1 MAKQYGDDLRR
12 KFLLAYDQGEGT
24 LEELAGRFLV
34 SVGWAKKI
42 SAQRNRSGQA
52 ERVVHRPGRKLR
64 AGPEAQRQVLAWM
77 ASKPD
82 LNPIEKAWAET
93 QTNASR
99 GKGTNQ
105 RNTRSGHHRRAST
118 HHSSQCKSLL
128 QTHPLTVYSKTEN
141 TLNMDFIAFGLAGKL
156 KIVPQ

>member
-1 MAKQYGDDLRR
+1 MDR
-12 KFLLAYDQGEGT
+12 KGRGGTALSATLFSRSEPYREG
-24 LEELAGRFLV
+24 LG
-34 SVGWAKKI
+34 K
-42 SAQRNRSGQA
+42 
-52 ERVVHRPGRKLR
+52 
-64 AGPEAQRQVLAWM
+64 
-77 ASKPD
+77 
-82 LNPIEKAWAET
+82 T